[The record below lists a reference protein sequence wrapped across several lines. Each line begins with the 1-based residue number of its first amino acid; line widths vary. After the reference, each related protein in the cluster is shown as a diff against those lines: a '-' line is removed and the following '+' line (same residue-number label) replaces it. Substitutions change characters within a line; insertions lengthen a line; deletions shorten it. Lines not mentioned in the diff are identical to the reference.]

1 MGFRWNCFIWC
12 TSSCYGFQVW
22 MAQHGTRFQTS
33 HRVIQQQQ
41 QELNQTL
48 VQVSNGKSFIR
59 NDGGK
64 GRESQ
69 RREPRLSRRW
79 DLVIAHPWCIS
90 FDSEQVLLLLL
101 LLLLLCCTANLSAQ
115 RTFVCSI
122 VCVISISHRTEI
134 VVHVPNN
141 NNRPRLLKNK
151 RLLSK
156 VHFCCYS
163 LCINRKMF
171 TAENEKYKKKA
182 LFGRI

>member
-1 MGFRWNCFIWC
+1 
-12 TSSCYGFQVW
+12 
-22 MAQHGTRFQTS
+22 
-33 HRVIQQQQ
+33 
-41 QELNQTL
+41 
-48 VQVSNGKSFIR
+48 
-59 NDGGK
+59 
-64 GRESQ
+64 
-69 RREPRLSRRW
+69 
-79 DLVIAHPWCIS
+79 
-90 FDSEQVLLLLL
+90 LLQLL

-171 TAENEKYKKKA
+171 TAENEKYKKKSPFWKD
-182 LFGRI
+182 LNRMPFSQRIETFCSGISISSFPCRRYEDKILSTNVSNSSTQKRLKNNNKRRKRI